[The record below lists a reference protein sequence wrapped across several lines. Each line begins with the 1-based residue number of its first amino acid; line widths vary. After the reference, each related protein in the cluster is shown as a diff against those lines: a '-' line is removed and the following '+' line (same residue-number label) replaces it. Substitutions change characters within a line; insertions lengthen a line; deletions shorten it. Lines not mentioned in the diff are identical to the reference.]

1 MRILAIVKRIIKQL
15 LRDPRTLALLFFA
28 PLIILTLMYF
38 FFNGDNEDF
47 VLGTVNVD
55 VRLTALLEE
64 SGVYVIPFEE
74 ASRKTVIDQKLDGL
88 LTISNGEMA
97 LVLLNAEP
105 AASKALSVQISIAA
119 MKLAM
124 EPAMS
129 PQEIDIQYIYG
140 DANTTFF
147 DVLNP
152 VLIGFFVFFF
162 VLLISGIGLLK
173 ERTSGTLER
182 LMTTPICKG
191 ELLTAYLP
199 LYLLS

>member
-182 LMTTPICKG
+182 LMTTPIRKG